1 MSTRRVLVTGAT
13 GYIATLVLPALLQ
26 RYALTLVDVKRE
38 DREGHQVDDVEILD
52 LLNDPDDRLIDLCAD
67 VATIVHCG
75 FRRASEPVTYAGER
89 ANLDMTARV
98 FEAAAAT
105 DVQRVVC
112 TSTNQASKWYE
123 RPYKQRL
130 IDRVDPFDYPRPD
143 SFYGWAKAAYESLGF
158 LYACGSIS
166 RPVQNVHIRIVCPR
180 EIDPADFADRPLV
193 DYLRDIAGYISVRD
207 LQQLYVRSIDA
218 ESIDDAFG
226 VPFQIFYG
234 VSNNARTFWSTN
246 NARRVIDYQPQDDSE
261 IVFATDIAEMLA
273 RHLDRHNPDDSR
285 NGP

>member
-1 MSTRRVLVTGAT
+1 MCSSPGLL
-13 GYIATLVLPALLQ
+13 ATLPRWCCPRSFRAH
-26 RYALTLVDVKRE
+26 ALTLVDVKSE
-38 DREGHQVDDVEILD
+38 DREGHHVDDVEILD
-52 LLNDPDDRLIDLCAD
+52 LLNDPDDRLIELCAD

-123 RPYKQRL
+123 RPYQQRL

-158 LYACGSIS
+158 LYACGSI
-166 RPVQNVHIRIVCPR
+166 
-180 EIDPADFADRPLV
+180 DPD
-193 DYLRDIAGYISVRD
+193 
-207 LQQLYVRSIDA
+207 
-218 ESIDDAFG
+218 
-226 VPFQIFYG
+226 
-234 VSNNARTFWSTN
+234 
-246 NARRVIDYQPQDDSE
+246 
-261 IVFATDIAEMLA
+261 
-273 RHLDRHNPDDSR
+273 
-285 NGP
+285 